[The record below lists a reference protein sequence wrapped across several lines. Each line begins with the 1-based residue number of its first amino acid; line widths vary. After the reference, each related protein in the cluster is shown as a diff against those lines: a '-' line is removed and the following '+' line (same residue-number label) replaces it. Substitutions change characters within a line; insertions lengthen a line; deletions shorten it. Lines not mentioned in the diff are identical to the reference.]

1 MSLPTLMQTIIEIKE
16 IMHAHFKNLL
26 AKLYLIFVYYLSIV
40 PSLSITFSNYS
51 IEFTQQK
58 LKTVWECSQQGL
70 KYTYSNDIYIP
81 PL

>member
-1 MSLPTLMQTIIEIKE
+1 M
-16 IMHAHFKNLL
+16 
-26 AKLYLIFVYYLSIV
+26 
-40 PSLSITFSNYS
+40 PSLSITCSNYS

-81 PL
+81 PLEYRCMYLLFRREYK